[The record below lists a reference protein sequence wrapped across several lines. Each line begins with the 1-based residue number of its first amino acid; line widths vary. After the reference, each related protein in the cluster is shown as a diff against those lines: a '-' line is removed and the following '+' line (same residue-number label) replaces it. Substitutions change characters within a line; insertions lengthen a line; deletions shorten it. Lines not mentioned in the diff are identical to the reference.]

1 MEEVNTNTNT
11 NTNLAEIK
19 EEIPTFNKIMILDTA
34 HFIRLKPLNLNE
46 GWKYYATEFIIK
58 EIKDEKARDFYELNK
73 NFIIIKNPS
82 RESMRI
88 ISVFSKL
95 SNDLQNLSIPDLS
108 VLALAYDLIKEL
120 GMDNLLR
127 KEPMKYELVETI
139 KSKKKVEEPQEELIT
154 TEASSPDNEDGFV
167 EVKKNKKQKHKKSEK
182 FFGDNDEGEWITPE
196 NIDSKLG
203 KFKIEEEKLKKEN
216 ENPIKVHICT
226 ADFTVQNVALKMGIP
241 VQGID
246 GMKIRKIKNYI
257 LKCYSCN
264 FFIFD
269 TSKLF
274 CVDCG
279 YNTLMKIACSINSEG
294 VLKIYDKNAEA
305 RSRGTQ
311 VKIIN
316 FLIFSV

>member
-1 MEEVNTNTNT
+1 MEEVNTNTI
-11 NTNLAEIK
+11 TNLMEIN
-19 EEIPTFNKIMILDTA
+19 EESLQANKFMILDTA
-34 HFIRLKPLNLNE
+34 YFIRLKPLNLSE
-46 GWKYYATEFIIK
+46 GWKYFAPEFIIK
-58 EIKDEKARDFYELNK
+58 EIKDEKAREFYELNK
-73 NFIIIKNPS
+73 NFIEVKNPS

-108 VLALAYDLIKEL
+108 VLALAYDIIKEQK
-120 GMDNLLR
+120 MDNLLR

-139 KSKKKVEEPQEELIT
+139 KSKKKIEVPQEELIT
-154 TEASSPDNEDGFV
+154 TEASSPDIDDGFV
-167 EVKKNKKQKHKKSEK
+167 EVKSKKKQKAKKTEK

-203 KFKIEEEKLKKEN
+203 KFKIEEDKLKKEN
-216 ENPIKVHICT
+216 ENPIKVHIST

-264 FFIFD
+264 YFIFD

-274 CVDCG
+274 CADCG

-294 VLKIYDKNAEA
+294 VLKIYDKDAQA
-305 RSRGTQ
+305 RGRGTQ
-311 VKIIN
+311 VKK
-316 FLIFSV
+316 